1 MKNQQQLFV
10 YDYMHETEP
19 NPFNVQERVWKG
31 CVILRITTFSGS
43 VRLNGIRSVDR
54 GRGNA
59 GMALQ
64 WLCDLAMKYN
74 VTLTLYVRPFGDQRP
89 RLSVWQLYSW
99 YKRYGFVPNPNYTS
113 KREMILKGKQD
124 ESHN

>member
-10 YDYMHETEP
+10 YDYLHETEP
-19 NPFNVQERVWKG
+19 NPFNAQERVWKA
-31 CVILRITTFSGS
+31 CVILKVTVFSGS

-64 WLCDLAMKYN
+64 WLCDLALKYN

-89 RLSVWQLYSW
+89 RTQCVATVCMVQAIWLCA
-99 YKRYGFVPNPNYTS
+99 
-113 KREMILKGKQD
+113 
-124 ESHN
+124 ESRLHQQT